1 MERRPPVPDEVF
13 QEICK
18 GMLEA
23 ELSGELNGLFKGECR
38 DPGELPTRKKLLHS
52 FRIGMKFTKSFFLKI
67 LGYDITTPGFAE
79 DSIAKL
85 EILGST
91 KARGHYRGIVIEWQY
106 YNEKMLQE
114 AAAWYRKQDLH
125 KEGVMM
131 SRRQQEV
138 EQRKEALH
146 QMNDRE
152 LLILLQKL
160 REENV
165 L

>member
-1 MERRPPVPDEVF
+1 MEKRPPVPDDVF
-13 QEICK
+13 KNICQ

-23 ELSGELNGLFKGECR
+23 ELSGELSGLFKGECR
-38 DPGELPTRKKLLHS
+38 ELVELPTRKKLLHS
-52 FRIGMKFTKSFFLKI
+52 FKIGMKFTKSFFLKI
-67 LGYDITTPGFAE
+67 FGYDITTPGFAE
-79 DSIAKL
+79 DAIARL

-91 KARGHYRGIVIEWQY
+91 KARGHYRGIAIEWQY

-114 AAAWYRKQDLH
+114 VASWYRKQNFD
-125 KEGVMM
+125 KEGVN
-131 SRRQQEV
+131 RPRKQQEV

-146 QMNDRE
+146 QMSDRE

-160 REENV
+160 REENA